1 MKVKYEKSQTCSEAL
16 KLFPIFMLKW
26 EFANNLNRWQHVQ
39 ILSFQKFVLIV
50 VKKDIE
56 LPIDKSKKHKPAVNL
71 DAF

>member
-1 MKVKYEKSQTCSEAL
+1 
-16 KLFPIFMLKW
+16 MLKW